1 MMKKLVFCL
10 ITLAMLAAACNARP
24 TAAPTQAP
32 APTTASTEPAPSAA
46 ATDYPAPVVTV
57 GPQPTAGQKEGYP
70 PPGTP
75 VPADWPTV
83 QSFMQSGQVTQV
95 IQSSSLTL
103 VLTLIDGRQFMTT
116 EPAFDDVVKFIQQ
129 CGAPCKNI
137 QVINQ

>member
-1 MMKKLVFCL
+1 MTKKLIFCL
-10 ITLAMLAAACNARP
+10 IILAMLATACNAKP
-24 TAAPTQAP
+24 TTAPTQAP
-32 APTTASTEPAPSAA
+32 TPTAASTEPAPSAGT
-46 ATDYPAPVVTV
+46 TDYPAPVVTA

-103 VLTLIDGRQFMTT
+103 IVTLIDGRQFTTT

-129 CGAPCKNI
+129 CGAQCKNI